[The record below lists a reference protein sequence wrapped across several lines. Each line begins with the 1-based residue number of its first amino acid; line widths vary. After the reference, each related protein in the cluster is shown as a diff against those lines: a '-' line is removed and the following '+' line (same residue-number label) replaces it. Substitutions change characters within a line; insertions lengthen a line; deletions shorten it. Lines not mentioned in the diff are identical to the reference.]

1 MVEKSHT
8 SGFWPSV
15 YEPLRSAAGRLAD
28 FFAPPSEAKV
38 GEAGYVIRIEL
49 PGVAE
54 DDIEVSL
61 QDGVITVKGEKRVER
76 EEEGDSWYFSEL
88 QYGAFSRSFRLPP
101 EADPNAIRA
110 DLRDGVLAI
119 TVGKRAPAKPSGAR
133 IPVGRG

>member
-8 SGFWPSV
+8 GGFWPSF

-38 GEAGYVIRIEL
+38 NEAGYVIRIEL

-61 QDGVITVKGEKRVER
+61 HDGVVTVKGEKRVER

-88 QYGAFSRSFRLPP
+88 QYGAFARSFRLPP
-101 EADPNAIRA
+101 EADPEAIRA
-110 DLRDGVLAI
+110 DLRDGVLVI
-119 TVGKRAPAKPSGAR
+119 TVGKRGPATAGGAR

>member
-8 SGFWPSV
+8 SGFWPSI

-38 GEAGYVIRIEL
+38 GEAGYVIRVEL

-54 DDIEVSL
+54 DDVEVTVD
-61 QDGVITVKGEKRVER
+61 DGVITVTGEKRVAR
-76 EEEGDSWYFSEL
+76 EEEDDSWYFSEL

-101 EADPNAIRA
+101 EADPDQIRA
-110 DLRDGVLAI
+110 DLKDGVLAI
-119 TVGKRAPAKPSGAR
+119 TVGKRAPAKARGAR

>member
-8 SGFWPSV
+8 GGFWPSV

-38 GEAGYVIRIEL
+38 GEAGYTIRMEL

-54 DDIEVSL
+54 DDIEVMAE
-61 QDGVITVKGEKRVER
+61 DGVITVKGEKRTTR

-101 EADPNAIRA
+101 EADPSAIRA

-119 TVGKRAPAKPSGAR
+119 TVGKRGPAASTGAR